1 MSDKCVL
8 CGDETVL
15 PQLCIVSGRALDL
28 VSQSAKLKWRPWFF
42 SVPAFV
48 MLSLICLSV
57 GFSALSQLGGAPPGA
72 ARSEADLAM
81 TVAFSVAG
89 FAAFLV
95 LLSFR
100 LTTKISVT
108 WYIQRQILIQRDR
121 RSRRWL
127 MCAMICGAIAAGL
140 VANFVRGADILVM
153 CGLLLGLIS
162 AWCVTASRQKI
173 RPVFAGQHNGLN
185 VLIGLSPLFL
195 ERVQEMIDRRSRRQR
210 G

>member
-48 MLSLICLSV
+48 MLGLICLSV
-57 GFSALSQLGGAPPGA
+57 GFSAFGGAPPGA

-81 TVAFSVAG
+81 TVAFGVAG